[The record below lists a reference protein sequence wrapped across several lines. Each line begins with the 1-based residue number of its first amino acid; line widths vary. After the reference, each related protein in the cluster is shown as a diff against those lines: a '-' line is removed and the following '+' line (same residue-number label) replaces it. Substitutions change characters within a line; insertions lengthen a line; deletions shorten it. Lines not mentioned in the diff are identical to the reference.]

1 MSRHVSR
8 ILFTELTPRSAAI
21 HLGLPLPTGS
31 SGLPAS
37 IGRAALERSRR
48 RLRALL
54 ALLRVGFT

>member
-8 ILFTELTPRSAAI
+8 ILFMGLASHLAAI
-21 HLGLPLPTGS
+21 HLGLPLPAGS
-31 SGLPAS
+31 SGLPVS

-48 RLRALL
+48 HLRALL